1 MARPL
6 RIEYPGAWY
15 HVTCRGNQRIKIFED
30 DQDRKRFLKAL
41 GESVEAFNVEVH
53 CYGMFD
59 NHFHLL
65 LKTKE
70 GNLGRF
76 MQRFNTAYIAYYNL
90 RHHKSGHLYQ
100 GRYKALL
107 VEADEYLLALS
118 RYIHLN
124 PVRLKKYRETSIEEK
139 SRILKNYTW
148 SSLPGY
154 LRIKSRDEFMSYDAV
169 LAYMGGDD
177 KKGRIRYRDFVLGGL
192 SRELDNPIKEA
203 KANAI
208 LGSDSF
214 VVRIKEQFLD
224 ARTWKDKDYP
234 HLKRLKKSIPLE
246 DIAAA
251 VAEEYE
257 VQPDEILRLRA
268 KSREARQALIELS
281 YQLNF
286 RKRSLGEL
294 GQELGG
300 IGGDGVAHVHARIQN
315 KIKGDKRLF
324 QRITRLQKKLL
335 CQ

>member
-1 MARPL
+1 ML
-6 RIEYPGAWY
+6 
-15 HVTCRGNQRIKIFED
+15 
-30 DQDRKRFLKAL
+30 
-41 GESVEAFNVEVH
+41 
-53 CYGMFD
+53 D
-59 NHFHLL
+59 NHFHIL
-65 LKTKE
+65 LKTPE

-107 VEADEYLLALS
+107 VEADEYLLELS

-139 SRILKNYTW
+139 SKILKGYAW

-169 LAYMGGDD
+169 SAYMGGDD
-177 KKGRIRYRDFVLGGL
+177 KRGRVRYRDFVLRGL
-192 SRELDNPIKEA
+192 SKELDNPLKEA

-224 ARTWKDKDYP
+224 VGTWKDKDYP
-234 HLKRLKKSIPLE
+234 HLKRLKESIPLG
-246 DIAAA
+246 DIAKA
-251 VAEEYE
+251 VAEEYGVRPE
-257 VQPDEILRLRA
+257 EILRPRS
-268 KSREARQALIELS
+268 KSREARQVLIELG

-286 RKRSLGEL
+286 KKKSLGEL
-294 GQELGG
+294 GRELGG
-300 IGGDGVAHVHARIQN
+300 IGGDGVAHVHERIQN
-315 KIKGDKRLF
+315 KIKKDKRLF
-324 QRITRLQKKLL
+324 QRMEPHGQVRGTYLSTVIFQRHPP
-335 CQ
+335 